1 MQPYRAVRASRHN
14 SLSLFTNRP
23 YACAPRPTF
32 LMPNSFSAFQRPLQR
47 RSFFRVAGAAAA
59 ASSLVLSGCDDGSVT
74 TTTVDPVI
82 DLGSADAGL
91 LNYAYVLEQ
100 LEAAFYKQ
108 VLAAPPTDLSADD
121 KDLLTQI
128 YQHEVVH
135 REFLLAAL
143 QNAGNAS
150 VGTPEFTFASLS
162 LSSRAGVLAAARSFE
177 DLGVAAYNGAAKLFA
192 DATYLLLLGKIV
204 SVEARH
210 AALLH
215 DLLQPGSFADGTVV
229 EASGAFAGLERSLTV
244 AEVITEINKYL
255 VIKVS
260 ADNLPTS

>member
-1 MQPYRAVRASRHN
+1 
-14 SLSLFTNRP
+14 
-23 YACAPRPTF
+23 
-32 LMPNSFSAFQRPLQR
+32 MPNSFSAFDRPLRR

-59 ASSLVLSGCDDGSVT
+59 ASTLVLSGCGDPGT
-74 TTTVDPVI
+74 TTSAPDPVLT
-82 DLGSADAGL
+82 LGSADAGL

-100 LEAAFYKQ
+100 LETTFYKL
-108 VLAAPPTDLSADD
+108 VLDTPPADLSAED

-128 YQHEVVH
+128 YQHEIVH
-135 REFLLAAL
+135 REFLLKAL
-143 QNAGNAS
+143 QSAGA
-150 VGTPEFTFASLS
+150 TPLNTLEFTFTSLT
-162 LSSRAGVLAAARSFE
+162 LTTRAGVLAAARMFE

-215 DLLQPGSFADGTVV
+215 DLLQPGSFADATVV
-229 EASGAFAGLERSLTV
+229 DASGTFAGLERSLTV
-244 AEVITEINKYL
+244 AEVIAEVNKYL

-260 ADNLPTS
+260 AAGLPTS